1 MILPLVMLSIN
12 AICSA
17 KRVGWWRAIW
27 ATANPILMLFVVAP
41 MAAAN
46 EMNKSDLIA
55 AMAEKAGVS
64 NKDAGAC
71 LDAMFDVV
79 ADAVAAGNEK
89 VTVPGWI
96 SFEQT
101 IRKARQG
108 RNPQTGEAISIPA
121 TKAVKVS
128 AGSKLKAAAKSGGP
142 PMGM

>member
-1 MILPLVMLSIN
+1 MLDFASEN
-12 AICSA
+12 VS
-17 KRVGWWRAIW
+17 RGGVPNVGAQITQGRRW
-27 ATANPILMLFVVAP
+27 
-41 MAAAN
+41 
-46 EMNKSDLIA
+46 MNKSDLIA

-101 IRKARQG
+101 VRKARQG

-128 AGSKLKAAAKSGGP
+128 AGSKLKAAAMSGGP

>member
-1 MILPLVMLSIN
+1 
-12 AICSA
+12 
-17 KRVGWWRAIW
+17 
-27 ATANPILMLFVVAP
+27 
-41 MAAAN
+41 
-46 EMNKSDLIA
+46 MNKSDLIA

-101 IRKARQG
+101 VIKLLKEKLDKVEILKPEKLLVFRLQRQLRFLQG
-108 RNPQTGEAISIPA
+108 LS
-121 TKAVKVS
+121 
-128 AGSKLKAAAKSGGP
+128 
-142 PMGM
+142 

>member
-1 MILPLVMLSIN
+1 
-12 AICSA
+12 
-17 KRVGWWRAIW
+17 
-27 ATANPILMLFVVAP
+27 
-41 MAAAN
+41 
-46 EMNKSDLIA
+46 MNKSDLIA
-55 AMAEKAGVS
+55 AMADKAGVS

-101 IRKARQG
+101 VRKARMG
-108 RNPQTGEAISIPA
+108 RNPQPGEAISIPA